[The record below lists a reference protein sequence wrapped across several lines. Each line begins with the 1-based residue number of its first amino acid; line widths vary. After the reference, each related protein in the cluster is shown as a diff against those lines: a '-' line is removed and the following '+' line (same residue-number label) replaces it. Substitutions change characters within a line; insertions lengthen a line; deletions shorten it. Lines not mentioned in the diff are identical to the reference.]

1 MKVAFLIPP
10 GIADAEA
17 AAGELMALG
26 SHLCGD
32 VELVSLHLD
41 EAAALQL
48 ARSLGVALV
57 ATLSHPLK
65 AALASHSDNLVAASV
80 VACENA
86 DVILIPAGYGADE
99 LAPRLAFRLGA
110 TFIGNCIKVE
120 TDGTTARF
128 DRLIC
133 GGRAIETVIS
143 ERPKIVVTLA
153 RKRLIPTKGSAKI
166 AEHRVVDTSAVVISR
181 PMSGEREAGAGDT
194 ARNLTR
200 SSIVIA
206 GGRGLGTADGFKV
219 LNELAVALGGA
230 VGASRAAVD
239 AGWVSHS
246 IQVGQT
252 GKVIAP
258 EIYIAVGIS
267 GAPQHVAGIAG
278 AKLVIAINSDEQ
290 APIFQ
295 RADIGIVE
303 DYRPVVAE
311 LIAALRNPSNEREMT

>member
-1 MKVAFLIPP
+1 MKLVLLIPP
-10 GIADAEA
+10 GIPDAEA
-17 AAGELMALG
+17 AAGELLTLA
-26 SHLCGD
+26 SHLPGD
-32 VELVSLHLD
+32 VELVSLYLD
-41 EAAALQL
+41 KGAALQL
-48 ARSLGVALV
+48 AGSVGVPHV
-57 ATLSHPLK
+57 ATLSQPLE
-65 AALASHSDNLVAASV
+65 AALASYSDNLVATSL

-86 DVILIPAGYGADE
+86 DVVLIPAGYGADE

-110 TFIGNCIKVE
+110 AFIGNCIKVE
-120 TDGTTARF
+120 NDGTMARF

-133 GGRAIETVIS
+133 GGRAIETVSS
-143 ERPKIVVTLA
+143 ERPKIVITLA
-153 RKRLIPTKGSAKI
+153 RKRLIPNKGSAKT
-166 AEHRVVDTSAVVISR
+166 AQHRVVDTSAVVISR
-181 PMSGEREAGAGDT
+181 PMSGEREAGTGDT

-206 GGRGLGTADGFKV
+206 GGRGLGTADGFTV
-219 LNELAVALGGA
+219 LNELAAALGGA

-267 GAPQHVAGIAG
+267 GAAQHVAGIAG
-278 AKLVIAINSDEQ
+278 ARLVIAINSDEQ

-303 DYRPVVAE
+303 DYRPVVAG
-311 LIAALRNPSNEREMT
+311 LIAALRNPSHERETT